1 MGYEVSFSYYEKLK
15 ESFDYDRENL
25 LNFKKVYGK
34 ATEDYPLEKLCQ
46 ALMQQLARRDILIVD
61 WEIYEF
67 VRKKVTSRLTK
78 SDLIIKN
85 KKFSLKNN
93 VVESLDDYE
102 EEDTALCCP
111 VQKPAPPPVSSSP
124 AVIHSA
130 PAVNIAAPNR
140 PINLAAPVRQ
150 SDKIVKYM
158 QFLPSKMLRPIG
170 KFTIEKTYPVFR
182 ESLSNTGIG
191 MMIETQDDAGQRVT
205 VPDEHFV
212 PAQTS
217 LLGEEEA
224 RFSQTSNNFV
234 SDKNL
239 NWNGVIKDS
248 VPAIR

>member
-15 ESFDYDRENL
+15 DSFDYNRENL
-25 LNFKKVYGK
+25 QNFKKVYGK

-46 ALMQQLARRDILIVD
+46 ALMQQLARRDILVVD

-67 VRKKVTSRLTK
+67 VRKKVTSRITK
-78 SDLIIKN
+78 SDLVIKN

-93 VVESLDDYE
+93 IVEDMDDYE
-102 EEDTALCCP
+102 EEDMALCCHI
-111 VQKPAPPPVSSSP
+111 QKTVAPPIINSP
-124 AVIHSA
+124 AVINSA
-130 PAVNIAAPNR
+130 PVINIAASVR
-140 PINLAAPVRQ
+140 PINLAPPVRQ
-150 SDKIVKYM
+150 SDKIIKYM

-182 ESLSNTGIG
+182 ESLSNSGIG
-191 MMIETQDDAGQRVT
+191 MMLETQDDAGQRVT

-212 PAQTS
+212 SAQTS
-217 LLGEEEA
+217 LLGEEESK
-224 RFSQTSNNFV
+224 FSQTSKNFV
-234 SDKNL
+234 SDNNL